1 MKLILSKISYH
12 KSTSVEEH
20 KRSDEREIIIQKK
33 SFQLVKRGPQKVS
46 ILTILPRSW
55 SIQRIQMEF
64 SKTSKKKKTFK
75 WTRNI
80 IYQIYKNV
88 DSQKQL
94 TKLCCFIRVKN
105 SSEWCLE
112 KKDYNTVLK
121 NGRIIQEQKYLVLC
135 NLKEA

>member
-64 SKTSKKKKTFK
+64 SKTSKKKKLLNEQGILSTK
-75 WTRNI
+75 YTKMLIPRN
-80 IYQIYKNV
+80 N
-88 DSQKQL
+88 
-94 TKLCCFIRVKN
+94 
-105 SSEWCLE
+105 
-112 KKDYNTVLK
+112 
-121 NGRIIQEQKYLVLC
+121 
-135 NLKEA
+135 